1 MRGSRRSFWL
11 WSRPDRI
18 VASRGGIRGQNPQ
31 RFETW
36 RSASRKSDEI
46 RIRDQRE
53 NGEGTWRDGSID
65 DPGARKQG
73 NRMKRDCE
81 QHRGGYCHLEAGET
95 RRFTR
100 RALLCSFGA
109 MALAMPLASLAQKG
123 RVPRRLGVLL
133 VLLSPD
139 GKEARAFK
147 QGLL

>member
-1 MRGSRRSFWL
+1 MRGSRRSFRL

-65 DPGARKQG
+65 DPGARRQG
-73 NRMKRDCE
+73 DRMIDRRDFMFAL
-81 QHRGGYCHLEAGET
+81 GAAAFSVPEAV
-95 RRFTR
+95 F
-100 RALLCSFGA
+100 
-109 MALAMPLASLAQKG
+109 AQAKPAVARVG
-123 RVPRRLGVLL
+123 R
-133 VLLSPD
+133 LSPLS
-139 GKEARAFK
+139 KA
-147 QGLL
+147 